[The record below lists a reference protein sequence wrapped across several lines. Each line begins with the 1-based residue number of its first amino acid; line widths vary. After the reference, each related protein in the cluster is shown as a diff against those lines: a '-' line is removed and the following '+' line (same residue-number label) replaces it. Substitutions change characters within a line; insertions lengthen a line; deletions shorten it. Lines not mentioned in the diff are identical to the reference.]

1 MRCDGAVCCRLLT
14 CSWQRP
20 HTAGAREPNIETR
33 NAGPGAGRVPDE
45 NDAVNSVLL
54 HVSCCNN
61 YCCNNHRAR
70 PGSQAAAL
78 SRAGRPGRSGRAA
91 ADGPPRDGDGARP
104 PAQERRAVERNFRE
118 TSIVLPCILLDL
130 LDLLA
135 LLLELKLGATITVGS
150 TTSSTTTA
158 RASSSSAARAS
169 TTGGTPIG

>member
-1 MRCDGAVCCRLLT
+1 MLVSPGSTGQPGRGSQPGGA
-14 CSWQRP
+14 S
-20 HTAGAREPNIETR
+20 GGS
-33 NAGPGAGRVPDE
+33 GPSD
-45 NDAVNSVLL
+45 
-54 HVSCCNN
+54 
-61 YCCNNHRAR
+61 R
-70 PGSQAAAL
+70 PG
-78 SRAGRPGRSGRAA
+78 G